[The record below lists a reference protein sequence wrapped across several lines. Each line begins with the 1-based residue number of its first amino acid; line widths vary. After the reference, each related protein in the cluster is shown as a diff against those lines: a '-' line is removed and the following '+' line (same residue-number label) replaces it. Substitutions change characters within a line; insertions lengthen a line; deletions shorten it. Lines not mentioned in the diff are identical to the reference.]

1 MSPVRSPLF
10 WPLAALALLLAFN
23 AVASPGFFHLEWKD
37 GRLFGTLVDIF
48 NQSARV
54 PMLLSL
60 GMTLV
65 IATGGVDL
73 SVGSLMA
80 VSGAVAAMQVN
91 AGAGLPAAV
100 ASALGLTVLLGLVNG
115 VLIAK
120 VRLQPIIATLVMMVA
135 GRGLAM
141 LLTKSQMVPFRH
153 EGLAWLANGAVLGLP
168 VPVLLVPA
176 AAVLTGLFLRRTACG
191 LFIEATGDNG
201 TASRLSGIQT
211 GGVRLL
217 VYAFSGL
224 CAGLSGILE
233 ASNIAAADPAR
244 IGDTRELDA
253 IFAVVAGGT
262 ALAGGRFSL
271 AGSIAGAL
279 LLQTLTLTLY
289 NQNVPPAVAPV
300 PKAIVILLVCLLHS
314 PRLRDHFNRLRAR
327 NAPSA

>member
-1 MSPVRSPLF
+1 MNLFRSTVI
-10 WPLAALALLLAFN
+10 WPLAALAALLLFN
-23 AVASPGFFHLEWKD
+23 AAASPGFFQLEWKD
-37 GRLFGTLVDIF
+37 GRLFGTLVDIV

-54 PMLLSL
+54 PMLLAL

-91 AGAGLPAAV
+91 RGAPLVSAVGLALLATTV
-100 ASALGLTVLLGLVNG
+100 LGLLNG
-115 VLIAK
+115 VLVAK
-120 VRLQPIIATLVMMVA
+120 VRLQPIIATLVTMVA

-141 LLTKSQMVPFRH
+141 LLTGSQMVPFQH
-153 EGLAWLANGAVLGLP
+153 KGLQWLANGAMLGLP
-168 VPVLLVPA
+168 VPVLLVPLL
-176 AAVLTGLFLRRTACG
+176 AVLAGLALRRTAAA
-191 LFIEATGDNG
+191 LFVEATGDNE
-201 TASRLSGIQT
+201 TASRFAGIRT
-211 GGVRLL
+211 DSVRMA
-217 VYAFSGL
+217 VYVFSGF

-271 AGSIAGAL
+271 AGSIVGAL

-300 PKAIVILLVCLLHS
+300 PKAIVILAVCLLHS
-314 PRLRDHFNRLRAR
+314 PRVRAALAR
-327 NAPSA
+327 RTANAAKA